1 VPGSPSSESRRNP
14 RQVADP
20 QRCFFAAQSDAPS
33 IACDLSVAIGHRDGC
48 ELDQPGTDDKAT
60 FDTFKKVV
68 LADKQRHGGAM
79 PRELQLLT
87 FTAIGDAYGV
97 CFEYAPREIIR
108 ARNNLAGY
116 FRHHKY
122 QIGGGR
128 YSDDTQMS
136 IAVAETLLNLGHA
149 ASARDFAASFVAAF
163 QRDPREGYAGRFHEF
178 LLTVTDAD
186 DFLARIRNDSDK
198 SGGAMRAG
206 ACGLLGSVEVVKSVA
221 ARQAAVTHD
230 TSDGIAA
237 AQAAALM
244 VHYLLYHLGP
254 RRDLPHFLDM
264 HVPGY
269 GWSRTRKGSVG
280 AKGCDSVGA
289 AITALVRNQSVADL
303 LLDCVNFGGDVDT
316 VAAIAMAA
324 AACADDIV
332 HNVPESLWSGLEN
345 GRFGRDRLIVLDQ
358 ALQDFA
364 KRQGAPM
371 E

>member
-1 VPGSPSSESRRNP
+1 M
-14 RQVADP
+14 VA
-20 QRCFFAAQSDAPS
+20 
-33 IACDLSVAIGHRDGC
+33 
-48 ELDQPGTDDKAT
+48 
-60 FDTFKKVV
+60 
-68 LADKQRHGGAM
+68 AM
-79 PRELQLLT
+79 PRELRLLT

-108 ARNNLAGY
+108 TRNNLAGY
-116 FRHHKY
+116 FHHHKY
-122 QIGGGR
+122 QTGGGR

-136 IAVAETLLNLGHA
+136 IAVAEALLKFGDA
-149 ASARDFAASFVAAF
+149 ASAHDFTASFVAAF

-206 ACGLLGSVEVVKSVA
+206 ACGLLGSLAAVKSIA

-230 TSDGIAA
+230 TPDGIAA

-244 VHYLLYHLGP
+244 VHYFLYRLGP
-254 RRDLPHFLDM
+254 RRDLPDFLDT
-264 HVPGY
+264 HVEGY
-269 GWSRTRKGSVG
+269 RWSRTHKGSVG

-289 AITALVRNQSVADL
+289 AITAIVRNQSVADL
-303 LLDCVNFGGDVDT
+303 LVDCVDFSGDVDT

-332 HNVPESLWSGLEN
+332 RDIPENLWNGLEN
-345 GRFGRDRLIVLDQ
+345 GRFGRDKLIELDRD
-358 ALQDFA
+358 LSDFA
-364 KRQGAPM
+364 RRQGAPM
-371 E
+371 Q

>member
-1 VPGSPSSESRRNP
+1 
-14 RQVADP
+14 
-20 QRCFFAAQSDAPS
+20 
-33 IACDLSVAIGHRDGC
+33 
-48 ELDQPGTDDKAT
+48 
-60 FDTFKKVV
+60 
-68 LADKQRHGGAM
+68 M
-79 PRELQLLT
+79 PRELQILT
-87 FTAIGDAYGV
+87 FTAVGDAYGV
-97 CFEYAPREIIR
+97 CFEYAPPEIIR
-108 ARNNLAGY
+108 TRNNLAGY

-136 IAVAETLLNLGHA
+136 IAVAETLLRQGDA
-149 ASARDFAASFVAAF
+149 ASARDFTASFVAAF

-186 DFLARIRNDSDK
+186 DFLARIRNDSDR

-206 ACGLLGSVEVVKSVA
+206 ACGLIGSVDVVKSVA

-230 TSDGIAA
+230 TPDGIAA

-244 VHYLLYHLGP
+244 VHYLLYRLGP
-254 RRDLPHFLDM
+254 RRDLPDFLDT
-264 HVPGY
+264 HVRGY
-269 GWSRTRKGSVG
+269 GWSRMREGSVG

-289 AITALVRNQSVADL
+289 AITALVRNHSLSDL
-303 LLDCVNFGGDVDT
+303 LIDCVNFGGDVDT

-332 HNVPESLWSGLEN
+332 RNIPESLWNDLEN
-345 GRFGRDRLIVLDQ
+345 GRFGRDSLIELDRD
-358 ALQDFA
+358 LKDFA
-364 KRQGAPM
+364 KRQGAPV

>member
-1 VPGSPSSESRRNP
+1 M
-14 RQVADP
+14 
-20 QRCFFAAQSDAPS
+20 
-33 IACDLSVAIGHRDGC
+33 
-48 ELDQPGTDDKAT
+48 
-60 FDTFKKVV
+60 VV
-68 LADKQRHGGAM
+68 AM
-79 PRELQLLT
+79 PRQIQLLT

-108 ARNNLAGY
+108 SRNNLVGY
-116 FRHHKY
+116 FPHHKY
-122 QIGGGR
+122 QTGGGR

-136 IAVAETLLNLGHA
+136 IAVAEALLKLGEA
-149 ASARDFAASFVAAF
+149 ANARDFAASFVAAF

-206 ACGLLGSVEVVKSVA
+206 ACGLLGDVEVVKSIA
-221 ARQAAVTHD
+221 ARQASVTHA

-244 VHYLLYHLGP
+244 VHFLLYRLGP
-254 RRDLPHFLDM
+254 RRDLPHFLDT
-264 HVPGY
+264 HVCGY
-269 GWSRTRKGSVG
+269 GWSRTHKGSVG
-280 AKGCDSVGA
+280 AKGCDSVRA
-289 AITALVRNQSVADL
+289 AVTALVRNQSVADL
-303 LLDCVNFGGDVDT
+303 LVDCVNFGGDVDT

-332 HNVPESLWSGLEN
+332 RNIPETLWNGLEN
-345 GRFGRDRLIVLDQ
+345 GRFGRDSLVELDRD
-358 ALQDFA
+358 LQDFA
-364 KRQGAPM
+364 RRLGAPV